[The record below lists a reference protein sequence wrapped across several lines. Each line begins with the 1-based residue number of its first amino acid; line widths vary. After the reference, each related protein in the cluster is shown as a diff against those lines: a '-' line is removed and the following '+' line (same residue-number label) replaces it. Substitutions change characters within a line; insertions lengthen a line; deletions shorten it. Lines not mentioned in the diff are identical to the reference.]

1 MLSYILIFDLYR
13 SSILLTNQIYI
24 FTIISNANEIFFFS
38 GEGRFEKMISRSSAN
53 QDIVL
58 KCVKFGRNFKLLL
71 PLMWFFMTHCLMLQ
85 RSRDDPNAWLSHEPQ
100 CSTRTSHFI
109 RYAFNVK
116 TFIFRNT
123 LCKWFEYSCDI
134 YCLRLNQKNT

>member
-1 MLSYILIFDLYR
+1 MF
-13 SSILLTNQIYI
+13 
-24 FTIISNANEIFFFS
+24 
-38 GEGRFEKMISRSSAN
+38 
-53 QDIVL
+53 
-58 KCVKFGRNFKLLL
+58 

-85 RSRDDPNAWLSHEPQ
+85 RSRDNPNAWLSHEPQ

-134 YCLRLNQKNT
+134 YCLRLNQKTHNYTQEEHEDILRSRWFYDVTVLQASDLWKEKKNPTSIIALALTEINKRMWKFFRWGKTWLELHLKN